1 MRPFWL
7 PALLA
12 IAAIWLVGGGIMW
25 WARSS
30 TPTPESI
37 SAFIEKNSI
46 EGRAPRDRAK
56 LIEKVAKQLNSL
68 GYEQRRE
75 VRLSRR
81 LEGFFRG
88 LTPDE
93 QSRFLDLTLPEGFR
107 QMMDALNKMER
118 EQRQRFVKRALEDLE
133 REEGAEIPP
142 EAREQIERDGHFR
155 KIVEQGM
162 KSFYS
167 EASNETKMDVAP
179 LIEQMQRNLQ
189 SWR

>member
-7 PALLA
+7 NALLA

-25 WARSS
+25 WAKSS

-37 SAFIEKNSI
+37 SAYLEAHSLD
-46 EGRAPRDRAK
+46 GRNPKDRARVM
-56 LIEKVAKQLNSL
+56 EKVARQLNSL
-68 GYEQRRE
+68 SYQQRRQ

-81 LEGFFRG
+81 LDGFFRS
-88 LTPDE
+88 LTPEE
-93 QSRFLDLTLPEGFR
+93 QGRFLDLTLPEGFR

-118 EQRQRFVKRALEDLE
+118 EQRQRFVNRALEDLK

-142 EAREQIERDGHFR
+142 EARERLEQDGNFKR
-155 KIVEQGM
+155 IVEQGL

-167 EASNETKMDVAP
+167 EANNETKMDVAP

-189 SWR
+189 SLR